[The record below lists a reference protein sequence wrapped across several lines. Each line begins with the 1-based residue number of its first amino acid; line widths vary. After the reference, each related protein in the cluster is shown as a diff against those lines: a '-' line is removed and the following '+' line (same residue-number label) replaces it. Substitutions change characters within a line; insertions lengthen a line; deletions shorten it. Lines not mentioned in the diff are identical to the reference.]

1 LNNFDIKVQRKSIAS
16 TYWERRLVE
25 LAKFELDIP
34 TEGHWAKVH
43 DSLYKIN
50 WVTDIK
56 DPKKVVRLDCGF
68 NPFRT
73 SEEEEDDK
81 DSPDDV
87 EMETD
92 LCMAGGR
99 NVKSASLKVY
109 LYSRQ
114 SGHFIKV
121 EIFIVHWTSF

>member
-56 DPKKVVRLDCGF
+56 DPKKVVRFFCGF

-73 SEEEEDDK
+73 SEEEEDN

-92 LCMAGGR
+92 LGMAGGR
-99 NVKSASLKVY
+99 NVKSASLTVY
-109 LYSRQ
+109 LYSR
-114 SGHFIKV
+114 
-121 EIFIVHWTSF
+121 

>member
-1 LNNFDIKVQRKSIAS
+1 M
-16 TYWERRLVE
+16 E

-56 DPKKVVRLDCGF
+56 DPNKVVRLDCGF